1 MAWLPSEAK
10 GAKSMVVNSVT
21 VVVPHYNRPERVRE
35 ALLSIHAQTVRPA
48 EIILVDDNSSPEN
61 RAKLEDLSSLAT
73 IISTP
78 RNLGPVG
85 ARNLGAQKAKGEW
98 LAFLDDDDLFL
109 PDKQERQIRYLEAHP
124 NAKALG
130 GGLTMVNAEG
140 REEYWGSKPTR
151 QLTLAHALCFTATMS
166 QALMIRRDFFLELGG
181 FDSRLVHLED
191 MEFGIRLLAS
201 GNEIHFLA
209 EPLFIYHRGGDR
221 PQLTSQ
227 WRKMLSAEMRIL
239 NMHAALAR
247 KEFGPLGAIRLKARC
262 CKKHG
267 LWKGRLEGRSV
278 WALGCVLEAILGR
291 IPENPSYGQPSLDAQ
306 I

>member
-1 MAWLPSEAK
+1 
-10 GAKSMVVNSVT
+10 MVVNSVT

-35 ALLSIHAQTVRPA
+35 ALLSIHAQTVKPS

-61 RAKLEDLSSLAT
+61 RAKLEELSSLAT

-78 RNLGPVG
+78 RNLGPVV

-98 LAFLDDDDLFL
+98 LAFLDDDDCFL

-124 NAKALG
+124 QVKALG
-130 GGLTMVNAEG
+130 GGLTMVSAEG
-140 REEYWGSKPTR
+140 REEYWGGKPTR
-151 QLTLAHALCFTATMS
+151 QMTLAYALRFTATMS
-166 QALMIRRDFFLELGG
+166 QALMIRRDLFLELGG

-191 MEFGIRLLAS
+191 MEFGIRLAVS
-201 GNEIHFLA
+201 GREAHFLA
-209 EPLFIYHRGGDR
+209 EPLFIYHHGGDR

-227 WRKMLSAEMRIL
+227 WRKMFRAEMRIL
-239 NMHAALAR
+239 NMHSALAR

-267 LWKGRLEGRSV
+267 LWKGRLEGRSI
-278 WALGCVLEAILGR
+278 WAWGCAVEAVLGR
-291 IPENPSYGQPSLDAQ
+291 IPEDPPYGQSSLDVQ
-306 I
+306 T